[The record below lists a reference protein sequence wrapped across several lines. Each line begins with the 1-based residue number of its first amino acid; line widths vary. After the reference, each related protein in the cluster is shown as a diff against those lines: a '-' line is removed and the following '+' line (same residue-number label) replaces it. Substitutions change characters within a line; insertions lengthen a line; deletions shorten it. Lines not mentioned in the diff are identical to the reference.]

1 MSYLGI
7 IKKGRFSENTADR
20 NLNCYFLED
29 ELTINIISEVVIL
42 CSLIHSKEI
51 ILEIVQDLA
60 ISVLISDCVHY
71 SSRERE
77 HKKVHKQVN
86 H

>member
-1 MSYLGI
+1 M
-7 IKKGRFSENTADR
+7 
-20 NLNCYFLED
+20 
-29 ELTINIISEVVIL
+29 TINIISEVVIL

-51 ILEIVQDLA
+51 ILEIVKDLA
-60 ISVLISDCVHY
+60 INVLISDFVHY

-77 HKKVHKQVN
+77 HKEVHKQVN